1 MKGIIRK
8 TWSSNLQVWLIKEYY
23 FLNNIP
29 IINGYV
35 YDVQKIL
42 KLINPVSDIQIQQK
56 TMMLMNKCILSII
69 LFLLVIWHI
78 GSYSFFSVL
87 LILGYSYIFINQ
99 IVTRY
104 IEKEDYK
111 LLKQMEKYLGDVRHY
126 YHVGGLVEEAIYDS
140 LEDSPYEISLH
151 MQKIYDLLISE
162 DLEEIQQ
169 YKETAPNKYL
179 TTFIALCQITL
190 QFGDILQ
197 ENSSIFLSNVN
208 HLKQEIHIE
217 LLKRDKLHFT
227 FAGLITLAVV
237 PVLFLNPIKRWG
249 IINLPELEKF
259 YMGKYGILV
268 SALIFLCTM
277 LCYFF
282 IQWLKG
288 QVKVLNPRHGI
299 LEWLEKNKI
308 IDQRLTKWMYEHPK
322 KVQKLDYEL
331 RKNNVK
337 ITVRQ
342 YLLKCI
348 LCFFISFVILNSLY
362 INTVFA
368 TRNNLIYYTKEY
380 KGASPVIGQEDLEKN
395 RELITNTVNQL
406 KDMNSNNWKKQ
417 IKNKLEKTP
426 IWKDEREKDLI
437 QQEIERR
444 INLYKKNSFH
454 LYYLIVNGGLS
465 LMVAFLPKCFFVIR
479 GIFLKFEME
488 DEVMQLYSIILML
501 RSITRMN
508 VETILEWMENFSM
521 IFRNSIMECVD
532 HYSFD
537 NEGALNQ
544 LKEKEP
550 FLPFVRIIENLEAC
564 DRVGVEQAFDELSGQ
579 RSYYMEKRKQ
589 DNEIFISNKGTLGK
603 VAAYVPM
610 ILVIGLYLIVPFILE
625 SLSQLSGYVGQM
637 NGMF

>member
-99 IVTRY
+99 IVARY

>member
-227 FAGLITLAVV
+227 FAGLITLVVV